1 MRDNQFPT
9 RTIGDYTVTAISDG
23 YLPAS
28 LDLLLNIDHHEASE
42 LQQRGGLNDQ
52 SPMHINSYLVRGGG
66 RTVLVD
72 AGAGG
77 VKHWGGCL
85 TAGLPLAG
93 VQPSDIDTIL
103 LTHAHPDHVGGLL
116 DGSGRVVFPNAEL
129 LMHRREAAFW
139 QDDGNLA
146 RANERARGN
155 FQIARSV
162 LDAYGSRLR
171 TFTEGELLPG
181 ISAAPL
187 PGHTDGH
194 TGYLVNSDDQSVFFW
209 GDTVHFPAIQVMRP
223 DASVT
228 LDNDPVRAADTRSQ
242 VLEMVSTER
251 LLIAGPHLND
261 RGFARVER
269 SSIGYSITE
278 EG

>member
-1 MRDNQFPT
+1 MPDTSLPIQK
-9 RTIGDYTVTAISDG
+9 IGDYTVTAISDG

-28 LDLLLNIDHHEASE
+28 LDLLLNVDHYEASE

-52 SPMHINSYLVRGGG
+52 SPMHINSYLVRGAG

-77 VKHWGGCL
+77 IKSWGGQL
-85 TAGLPLAG
+85 TAGLSRAG
-93 VQPSDIDTIL
+93 VQPMDVDTIL

-116 DGSGRVVFPNAEL
+116 DEAGQVVFPNAEL
-129 LMHRREAAFW
+129 LIHQREVAFW

-155 FQIARSV
+155 FQIARRA
-162 LDAYGSRLR
+162 LDAYSDRLR
-171 TFTEGELLPG
+171 TLVEGEVVPG
-181 ISAAPL
+181 VSAAPL

-194 TGYLVNSDDQSVFFW
+194 TGYLINSEHESVFFW
-209 GDTVHFPAIQVMRP
+209 GDTVHFPAVQITRP

-242 VLEMVSTER
+242 VLETVSAEHV
-251 LLIAGPHLND
+251 LVAGPHLNE

-269 SSIGYSITE
+269 SNTGYSITDE
-278 EG
+278 V